1 MSMSDALKF
10 YKGNES
16 DLPELIAENKIEVGA
31 IYHCED
37 TGNTYRGV
45 STNQLT
51 IFSSTIGRRFIDDE
65 GNIGGEVYGNYES
78 NLASKQYSEAHGDHT
93 ITTDSHQV
101 VFGQYNDEYYSKG
114 KLFVL
119 GNGSPEK
126 SHNALSIDEN
136 GQIWMN
142 DDRIAVT
149 PLIFFGDL
157 DYTDITERGT
167 SGNDSWYAFFTSSI
181 GSSYPQCYMI
191 LNDLSSSYC
200 QPLKLILTEWN
211 EHDHDYSERWFK
223 FRGITEDKQLCTITL
238 QWSQELGFHHPV
250 EYIPLSGTSELTLYY
265 DQNHYSNWYNE
276 YGTLIP
282 GNVIIEFA
290 FTSDGDSTNCQN
302 VTKFEIGGTAYK
314 VKQNKKLVQ
323 TDFFDYRHL
332 YHFDGETFELLETIP
347 SINNG
352 INVSV
357 GHTADARYLYD
368 PEADKEM
375 SITPLLV
382 GLMTEYKS
390 TPEVKAFVNRE
401 KPITAN
407 LETGTIIAPGGIE
420 MNGIN
425 DDSYNTQCIYY
436 NSQGIHYR
444 DFDSGRNYDIYLNPS
459 QIKIVDQYSGIKH
472 LQMDMGP
479 DRELFINGPV
489 KLSNDIEAQG
499 SIYTD
504 NDVYA
509 LDSTGSSRRIPH
521 TYYGT
526 TPPSDSLGQDGDVY
540 IMYSV

>member
-16 DLPELIAENKIEVGA
+16 DLPALIAENKIEVGA

-45 STNQLT
+45 STNRLT

-78 NLASKQYSEAHGDHT
+78 NLAPTSYSEAHGDHT
-93 ITTDSHQV
+93 VTTDSCQV
-101 VFGQYNDEYYSKG
+101 VFGRYNDERQSQG

-119 GNGSPEK
+119 GNGSPTK
-126 SHNALSIDEN
+126 SRNILSVADD
-136 GQIWMN
+136 GQIWTN
-142 DDRIAVT
+142 DDKIAVT

-167 SGNDSWYAFFTSSI
+167 SGNDNWYAFFTSSI
-181 GSSYPQCYMI
+181 GSSHPSCYMI
-191 LNDLSSSYC
+191 LNDLSSTYC

-211 EHDHDYSERWFK
+211 ETEDYSERWFK
-223 FRGITEDKQLCTITL
+223 FRGITEDQQLCTITL
-238 QWSQELGFHHPV
+238 QWSSDLGFHYPV
-250 EYIPLSGTSELTLYY
+250 EYIPLNGTSELTLYY
-265 DQNHYSNWYNE
+265 DENHYSHWYNE
-276 YGTLIP
+276 YGALTP

-290 FTSDGDSTNCQN
+290 FPSDGDFTDCQN
-302 VTKFEIGGTAYK
+302 VTKFEIGGTIYK
-314 VKQNKKLVQ
+314 VKQNKKSVQ

-368 PEADKEM
+368 PEADKER

-390 TPEVKAFVNRE
+390 TPEVKAFVNKE

-407 LETGTIIAPGGIE
+407 LIDGSIIAPGGIHAE
-420 MNGIN
+420 GIN
-425 DDSYNTQCIYY
+425 PNGDYGQTIVY
-436 NSQGIHYR
+436 NSQGIIHQNQHGYEDYEMWFNSNHIKLR
-444 DFDSGRNYDIYLNPS
+444 DASSAIKMLQIGTTIDNREMFYNGDIVSGNNMMAYDSYHDT
-459 QIKIVDQYSGIKH
+459 Q
-472 LQMDMGP
+472 
-479 DRELFINGPV
+479 
-489 KLSNDIEAQG
+489 
-499 SIYTD
+499 
-504 NDVYA
+504 
-509 LDSTGSSRRIPH
+509 RRIPH

-526 TPPSDSLGQDGDVY
+526 TPPSDSLGVDGDVY